1 MRGSQNTLEN
11 FNDVIVRLGRHRS
24 RAPALAAFPIDR
36 QHSPRVS
43 HQLNERYW
51 VFDRTK
57 AVADP
62 DANVGNIGKDTA
74 LSVWVQAFDFEN
86 ARRL

>member
-1 MRGSQNTLEN
+1 MTSSSALAGTRPS
-11 FNDVIVRLGRHRS
+11 
-24 RAPALAAFPIDR
+24 APALDAFPFHR
-36 QHSPRVS
+36 QHSWRVS
-43 HQLNERYW
+43 HQLNKRYC

-74 LSVWVQAFDFEN
+74 LSVWVQSVRLSN